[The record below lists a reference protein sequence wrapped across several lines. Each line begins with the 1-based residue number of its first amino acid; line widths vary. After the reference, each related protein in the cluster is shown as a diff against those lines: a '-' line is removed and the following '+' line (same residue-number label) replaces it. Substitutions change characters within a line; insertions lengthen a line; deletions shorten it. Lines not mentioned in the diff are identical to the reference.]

1 MFYFFPQ
8 VVGIPPIHSFV
19 GVVYFTIKAMLT
31 FLMAQWVKNQS
42 AMQEMQEIWVQS
54 LGQGDPLKK
63 GMATHSSILA

>member
-31 FLMAQWVKNQS
+31 FLMAQWMKNQS